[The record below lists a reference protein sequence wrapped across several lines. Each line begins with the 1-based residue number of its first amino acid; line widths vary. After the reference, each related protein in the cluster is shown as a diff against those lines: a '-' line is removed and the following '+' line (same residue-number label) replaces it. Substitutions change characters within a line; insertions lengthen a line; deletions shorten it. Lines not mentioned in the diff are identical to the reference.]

1 MLTGETV
8 RVSKPINYPNAI
20 NTNSSNSIVARGG
33 RPRKYEKGK
42 EPYLEARRR
51 AAAKL
56 DDVILPTGVKF
67 GCDLSAVDYTDEALP
82 EASFENGEKRKI
94 DSPED
99 EIILN
104 AEEAP
109 LPKRR
114 GRPPKKQKIDDG
126 GEETGPKR
134 GRPKGTATPNKYV
147 KRSQVAKNT
156 EKNTAPDGQSKDQV
170 NSADSSIVEVMST
183 KAPKKRKPPA
193 KEVTPIRK
201 SKRTKGTVP
210 KADGNGVVISEIVS
224 GPSTDT
230 SAEHGQT
237 RVISSDQQ
245 GNICI
250 EEAASLQGS
259 EKDIKMTPFLEE
271 SSDTVMPAGVQD
283 GGSASEDIGDP
294 GGNSPTEDLP
304 IPTAPVHVINGV
316 VVEVESLDVEGNES
330 YGSIGGMLALAR
342 QQVVMDLI
350 AEHGG
355 VFPGG
360 NELRF
365 AFDKRFRKK
374 NPKSGLCD
382 RRLIR
387 GIVQSLQYKKKI
399 HPLTFSFTNSNG
411 SLITKK
417 ILVDASLGLDSPLVN
432 AMVKEMISVEGNLW
446 FPPNTEL
453 QQNIQERFAKPP
465 HWSLPKPR
473 EVEGVEFDRIHPNSV
488 MQLKMKRAAKAADRA
503 AAKAAKLATPS
514 KPRGRPR
521 IYTENHTMSSGRR
534 KKFTDEQK
542 EEAARRRRAEL
553 RAEKVL
559 LKLNQQYRHETF
571 DPYDPPPTEE
581 NLPRRVWWNDFVDRD
596 LTEPRDGKR
605 FLQELHDV
613 EKWEKNMENSP
624 MAEREDNGL
633 IMINHF
639 APDTEVGDNFEQVPV
654 LDMDQRIR
662 APDFSEP
669 RPDGPR
675 KPGPKPGST
684 RRKPG
689 AKTGPKITRTVDL
702 LMGDTPKRKRRAPG
716 SFEKAPSRRERAM
729 TAIRKNT
736 LKASDTLP
744 LQEREYIG
752 KLSYQPMLGLTFM
765 KFLLAGSSFGTSTSY
780 LKRMKI
786 HYLSL
791 LSSLG
796 LSLEVGIARST
807 GVLSRRP
814 SLSIMR

>member
-1 MLTGETV
+1 MPG
-8 RVSKPINYPNAI
+8 
-20 NTNSSNSIVARGG
+20 
-33 RPRKYEKGK
+33 
-42 EPYLEARRR
+42 
-51 AAAKL
+51 
-56 DDVILPTGVKF
+56 
-67 GCDLSAVDYTDEALP
+67 
-82 EASFENGEKRKI
+82 ASFGSGEKRKLEFPEGGEGTAAASNTK
-94 DSPED
+94 DSS
-99 EIILN
+99 
-104 AEEAP
+104 

-114 GRPPKKQKIDDG
+114 GRPPKKQKPDDDQ
-126 GEETGPKR
+126 TGPKR
-134 GRPKGTATPNKYV
+134 GRPPKKTGTPKVPA
-147 KRSQVAKNT
+147 KRSQAVENT
-156 EKNTAPDGQSKDQV
+156 ETTTFVPQQKSGDQSGPADFIIMRAP
-170 NSADSSIVEVMST
+170 ST
-183 KAPKKRKPPA
+183 EATRKRKISA
-193 KEVTPIRK
+193 KEVAPIRK
-201 SKRTKGTVP
+201 SKRAKGRTLEVYGDDAEMSGIVPGSSVTVP
-210 KADGNGVVISEIVS
+210 DQV
-224 GPSTDT
+224 
-230 SAEHGQT
+230 

-245 GNICI
+245 MGVRMG
-250 EEAASLQGS
+250 ETTTSQDPG
-259 EKDIKMTPFLEE
+259 KDIGMAPSPEGPPGSVTSTGTRDVKGVASGDVATLE
-271 SSDTVMPAGVQD
+271 D
-283 GGSASEDIGDP
+283 
-294 GGNSPTEDLP
+294 DLSTKDS
-304 IPTAPVHVINGV
+304 IPTAPAHVVGGV
-316 VVEVESLDVEGNES
+316 IVEVESLDVEGNES
-330 YGSIGGMLALAR
+330 YGSIGGMLALER
-342 QQVVMDLI
+342 QQVVLDLI
-350 AEHGG
+350 KEHGG

-374 NPKSGLCD
+374 NPNSGLCD

-417 ILVDASLGLDSPLVN
+417 ILVDASLGTDSPLVN

-521 IYTENHTMSSGRR
+521 IYTENHTMGSGRR

-542 EEAARRRRAEL
+542 EEAARRRKAEL

-613 EKWEKNMENSP
+613 EKWEKDMNNSQL
-624 MAEREDNGL
+624 AEREDNRL

-639 APDTEVGDNFEQVPV
+639 APDTQVGDNFEQVPV

-684 RRKPG
+684 KRKPG
-689 AKTGPKITRTVDL
+689 VTGAKPGPKPTRTVDL
-702 LMGDTPKRKRRAPG
+702 LMGDVPKRKRRAPG

-744 LQEREYIG
+744 LQEREYMG
-752 KLSYQPMLGLTFM
+752 LFSPTLSF
-765 KFLLAGSSFGTSTSY
+765 STNLY
-780 LKRMKI
+780 IVPPRRFQFRNQYIIPKEDED
-786 HYLSL
+786 SL
-791 LSSLG
+791 LIAIIIVRTIFGGWDRKIDWGLVQTAIPKHNAITLQKRWPRVREIHKTHMKKLQAEFEQMFLEAYEKGQLPPFNPMDSSTFDLPYVVTWFREN
-796 LSLEVGIARST
+796 LE
-807 GVLSRRP
+807 LP
-814 SLSIMR
+814 E

>member
-1 MLTGETV
+1 MRAPST
-8 RVSKPINYPNAI
+8 
-20 NTNSSNSIVARGG
+20 
-33 RPRKYEKGK
+33 
-42 EPYLEARRR
+42 EATR
-51 AAAKL
+51 
-56 DDVILPTGVKF
+56 
-67 GCDLSAVDYTDEALP
+67 
-82 EASFENGEKRKI
+82 KRKI
-94 DSPED
+94 S
-99 EIILN
+99 
-104 AEEAP
+104 
-109 LPKRR
+109 
-114 GRPPKKQKIDDG
+114 
-126 GEETGPKR
+126 
-134 GRPKGTATPNKYV
+134 
-147 KRSQVAKNT
+147 
-156 EKNTAPDGQSKDQV
+156 
-170 NSADSSIVEVMST
+170 
-183 KAPKKRKPPA
+183 A
-193 KEVTPIRK
+193 KEVAPIRK
-201 SKRTKGTVP
+201 SKRAKGRTLECGDD
-210 KADGNGVVISEIVS
+210 AEMIGIVS
-224 GPSTDT
+224 GSSVTVDSGPD
-230 SAEHGQT
+230 QV
-237 RVISSDQQ
+237 RVISSDRQVGVRMGETTTSQ
-245 GNICI
+245 DPGKDI
-250 EEAASLQGS
+250 EIATSPEGPSGPITSTETRDVKGVASGDVASLEDGLS
-259 EKDIKMTPFLEE
+259 TKDL
-271 SSDTVMPAGVQD
+271 
-283 GGSASEDIGDP
+283 
-294 GGNSPTEDLP
+294 
-304 IPTAPVHVINGV
+304 IPTAPAHVVGGII
-316 VVEVESLDVEGNES
+316 VEVESLDVEGNES
-330 YGSIGGMLALAR
+330 YGSIGGMLALER
-342 QQVVMDLI
+342 QQVVLDLI
-350 AEHGG
+350 KEHGG

-374 NPKSGLCD
+374 NPNSGLCD

-417 ILVDASLGLDSPLVN
+417 ILVDASLGTDSPLVN

-521 IYTENHTMSSGRR
+521 IYTENHTMGSGRR

-542 EEAARRRRAEL
+542 EEAARRRKAEL

-613 EKWEKNMENSP
+613 EKWEKDMNNSQL
-624 MAEREDNGL
+624 AEREDNRL

-639 APDTEVGDNFEQVPV
+639 APDTQVGDNFEQVPV

-684 RRKPG
+684 KRKPG
-689 AKTGPKITRTVDL
+689 VTGAKPGPKPTRTVDL
-702 LMGDTPKRKRRAPG
+702 LMGDVPKRKRRAPG

-752 KLSYQPMLGLTFM
+752 LFSPTLDF
-765 KFLLAGSSFGTSTSY
+765 STNLCKVPPRRFQFRNQY
-780 LKRMKI
+780 IIPKEDED
-786 HYLSL
+786 SL
-791 LSSLG
+791 LIAIIIVRTIFGGWDRKIDWGLVQTAIPKHNAITLQKRWPRVREIHKTHMKKLQAEFEQMFLEAYEKGQLPPFNPLDSSTFDLPYVVTWFREN
-796 LSLEVGIARST
+796 LE
-807 GVLSRRP
+807 LP
-814 SLSIMR
+814 E

>member
-1 MLTGETV
+1 MAG
-8 RVSKPINYPNAI
+8 
-20 NTNSSNSIVARGG
+20 
-33 RPRKYEKGK
+33 
-42 EPYLEARRR
+42 RRR
-51 AAAKL
+51 AAAKREAIAL
-56 DDVILPTGVKF
+56 LTGVKSSR
-67 GCDLSAVDYTDEALP
+67 GLTAIDYIGEALP
-82 EASFENGEKRKI
+82 GTLFGSGEKRKLEI
-94 DSPED
+94 PEGAVIIPNTG
-99 EIILN
+99 EI
-104 AEEAP
+104 P

-114 GRPPKKQKIDDG
+114 GRPPKKQKTDDG
-126 GEETGPKR
+126 ETGPKR
-134 GRPKGTATPNKYV
+134 GRPSKKAALPKVPVRGGQAGEGTKIAA
-147 KRSQVAKNT
+147 S
-156 EKNTAPDGQSKDQV
+156 APDQEGGGQLDPT
-170 NSADSSIVEVMST
+170 NSTMEAPST
-183 KAPKKRKPPA
+183 GTSRKRKIPT
-193 KEVTPIRK
+193 KELTSTRK
-201 SKRTKGTVP
+201 SKRAKGYALEVGR
-210 KADGNGVVISEIVS
+210 DGAEVGGIVS
-224 GPSTDT
+224 SS
-230 SAEHGQT
+230 SAAVDGLDQL
-237 RVISSDQQ
+237 RVISDDQQ
-245 GNICI
+245 GGVRMGETTI
-250 EEAASLQGS
+250 SLGP
-259 EKDIKMTPFLEE
+259 EKDIEMAPSPKAYSGTIV
-271 SSDTVMPAGVQD
+271 TAGVQD
-283 GGSASEDIGDP
+283 GRGVGEGLAVSEDGFLGKD
-294 GGNSPTEDLP
+294 SPA
-304 IPTAPVHVINGV
+304 PTAPVHVVGGV
-316 VVEVESLDVEGNES
+316 LVEVESLDVEGNES
-330 YGSIGGMLALAR
+330 YGSIGGMLALER
-342 QQVVMDLI
+342 QQVVLDLI
-350 AEHGG
+350 KEHGG

-374 NPKSGLCD
+374 NPNSGLCD

-417 ILVDASLGLDSPLVN
+417 ILVDACLGTDSPLVN

-521 IYTENHTMSSGRR
+521 IYTENHAMGSGRR

-542 EEAARRRRAEL
+542 EEAARRRKAEL

-613 EKWEKNMENSP
+613 EKWEKDMNNSQI
-624 MAEREDNGL
+624 AEREDNRL

-684 RRKPG
+684 KRKPG
-689 AKTGPKITRTVDL
+689 VVGAKPGPKPTRTVDL
-702 LMGDTPKRKRRAPG
+702 LMGDVPKRKRRAPG

-744 LQEREYIG
+744 LQERE
-752 KLSYQPMLGLTFM
+752 
-765 KFLLAGSSFGTSTSY
+765 
-780 LKRMKI
+780 
-786 HYLSL
+786 
-791 LSSLG
+791 
-796 LSLEVGIARST
+796 
-807 GVLSRRP
+807 
-814 SLSIMR
+814 

>member
-1 MLTGETV
+1 MPKVLTRRSQAGGNAKATAVVPDQRSEGQSDTADPATV
-8 RVSKPINYPNAI
+8 GALW
-20 NTNSSNSIVARGG
+20 T
-33 RPRKYEKGK
+33 
-42 EPYLEARRR
+42 EATR
-51 AAAKL
+51 
-56 DDVILPTGVKF
+56 
-67 GCDLSAVDYTDEALP
+67 
-82 EASFENGEKRKI
+82 KRKI
-94 DSPED
+94 
-99 EIILN
+99 
-104 AEEAP
+104 
-109 LPKRR
+109 
-114 GRPPKKQKIDDG
+114 Q
-126 GEETGPKR
+126 T
-134 GRPKGTATPNKYV
+134 
-147 KRSQVAKNT
+147 
-156 EKNTAPDGQSKDQV
+156 
-170 NSADSSIVEVMST
+170 
-183 KAPKKRKPPA
+183 

-201 SKRTKGTVP
+201 SKRARGSAPEVDAGIVP
-210 KADGNGVVISEIVS
+210 DFSAVVDSVL
-224 GPSTDT
+224 DK
-230 SAEHGQT
+230 T
-237 RVISSDQQ
+237 RVIPSDQE
-245 GNICI
+245 GTHM
-250 EEAASLQGS
+250 EETTHSQ
-259 EKDIKMTPFLEE
+259 
-271 SSDTVMPAGVQD
+271 
-283 GGSASEDIGDP
+283 DP
-294 GGNSPTEDLP
+294 GKDAEMAPSPGEPSSSIIPIGARGTGVNEGVAVLEGGLP
-304 IPTAPVHVINGV
+304 AKYSRPIAPVHVIGGV

-330 YGSIGGMLALAR
+330 YGSIGGMLALER
-342 QQVVMDLI
+342 QQVVLDLI
-350 AEHGG
+350 KEHGG

-374 NPKSGLCD
+374 NPNSGLCD

-417 ILVDASLGLDSPLVN
+417 ILVDASLGTDSPLVN

-521 IYTENHTMSSGRR
+521 IYTENHVMGSGRR

-542 EEAARRRRAEL
+542 EEAARRRKAEL

-613 EKWEKNMENSP
+613 EKWEKDMNNSQ
-624 MAEREDNGL
+624 MAEREDNRL

-669 RPDGPR
+669 RADGPR

-684 RRKPG
+684 KRKPG
-689 AKTGPKITRTVDL
+689 VVGAKPGPKPTRTVDL
-702 LMGDTPKRKRRAPG
+702 LMGDAPKRKRRAPG

-744 LQEREYIG
+744 LQER
-752 KLSYQPMLGLTFM
+752 QFM
-765 KFLLAGSSFGTSTSY
+765 NPFFLNS
-780 LKRMKI
+780 
-786 HYLSL
+786 
-791 LSSLG
+791 
-796 LSLEVGIARST
+796 
-807 GVLSRRP
+807 
-814 SLSIMR
+814 

>member
-1 MLTGETV
+1 MLKVPAKRNQAGG
-8 RVSKPINYPNAI
+8 NAEI
-20 NTNSSNSIVARGG
+20 TAVLDQKDEGQLDAADSGTMGA
-33 RPRKYEKGK
+33 PWT
-42 EPYLEARRR
+42 EATR
-51 AAAKL
+51 
-56 DDVILPTGVKF
+56 
-67 GCDLSAVDYTDEALP
+67 
-82 EASFENGEKRKI
+82 KRKI
-94 DSPED
+94 
-99 EIILN
+99 
-104 AEEAP
+104 
-109 LPKRR
+109 
-114 GRPPKKQKIDDG
+114 Q
-126 GEETGPKR
+126 T
-134 GRPKGTATPNKYV
+134 
-147 KRSQVAKNT
+147 
-156 EKNTAPDGQSKDQV
+156 
-170 NSADSSIVEVMST
+170 
-183 KAPKKRKPPA
+183 
-193 KEVTPIRK
+193 KEVTPTRK
-201 SKRTKGTVP
+201 SKRAKDRALEVDAEVG
-210 KADGNGVVISEIVS
+210 GMIL
-224 GPSTDT
+224 GPSPVVD
-230 SAEHGQT
+230 SRLDQT
-237 RVISSDQQ
+237 RVISCDQQ
-245 GNICI
+245 GDVPMGETTSSQDPGEDI
-250 EEAASLQGS
+250 E
-259 EKDIKMTPFLEE
+259 MTPSPEE
-271 SSDTVMPAGVQD
+271 PSSSITPVGAQGVEGVSAG
-283 GGSASEDIGDP
+283 
-294 GGNSPTEDLP
+294 NPT
-304 IPTAPVHVINGV
+304 PVHMIGGV

-330 YGSIGGMLALAR
+330 YGSIGGMLALER
-342 QQVVMDLI
+342 QQVVLDLI
-350 AEHGG
+350 KEHGG

-374 NPKSGLCD
+374 NPNSGLCD

-417 ILVDASLGLDSPLVN
+417 ILVDASLGTDSPLVN

-473 EVEGVEFDRIHPNSV
+473 EVEGIEFDRIHPNSV

-521 IYTENHTMSSGRR
+521 IYTDAHVMSSGRR

-542 EEAARRRRAEL
+542 EEATRRRKAEL

-613 EKWEKNMENSP
+613 EKWEKDMNNSQ
-624 MAEREDNGL
+624 MAEREDNRL

-662 APDFSEP
+662 APDFSEH
-669 RPDGPR
+669 RADGPR

-684 RRKPG
+684 KRKPG
-689 AKTGPKITRTVDL
+689 VVGAKPGPKPTRTVDL

-744 LQEREYIG
+744 LQEREYKAHFSQCPISRLTCT
-752 KLSYQPMLGLTFM
+752 KSPPADFSSETNTLYPKRTKIHCLSPSSLLGLF
-765 KFLLAGSSFGTSTSY
+765 
-780 LKRMKI
+780 
-786 HYLSL
+786 
-791 LSSLG
+791 
-796 LSLEVGIARST
+796 LEVGIERLT
-807 GVLSRRP
+807 GVSSKRP
-814 SLSIMR
+814 SLSTMR

>member
-1 MLTGETV
+1 MEVLNFSD
-8 RVSKPINYPNAI
+8 SK
-20 NTNSSNSIVARGG
+20 VARGG
-33 RPRKYEKGK
+33 RPRKYEKGQ
-42 EPYLEARRR
+42 EPYLAGRRR
-51 AAAKL
+51 AAAKRQAAAL
-56 DDVILPTGVKF
+56 VTSVEPGQNLTI
-67 GCDLSAVDYTDEALP
+67 VDYTETAPLEGP
-82 EASFENGEKRKI
+82 SENREKRKLN
-94 DSPED
+94 SPEVD
-99 EIILN
+99 DSVAIVSN
-104 AEEAP
+104 AEETP
-109 LPKRR
+109 LPRRR
-114 GRPPKKQKIDDG
+114 GRPPKKQKTDDG
-126 GEETGPKR
+126 EEKTATKR
-134 GRPKGTATPNKYV
+134 GRQPKNTTTPKEPAKRGRGAKNAMKLIATPDK
-147 KRSQVAKNT
+147 Q
-156 EKNTAPDGQSKDQV
+156 DKDPSDQIGP
-170 NSADSSIVEVMST
+170 AIVEASP
-183 KAPKKRKPPA
+183 AGASRKRKA
-193 KEVTPIRK
+193 LVKEATPIRK
-201 SKRTKGTVP
+201 SKRTKGSVPRANGNDIEASETVLDST
-210 KADGNGVVISEIVS
+210 AAIDSE
-224 GPSTDT
+224 P
-230 SAEHGQT
+230 GQT
-237 RVISSDQQ
+237 RVISGDQQ
-245 GNICI
+245 QNVRM
-250 EEAASLQGS
+250 EETVASQDS
-259 EKDIKMTPFLEE
+259 RKDIEVLPTPGE
-271 SSDTVMPAGVQD
+271 SSNDIIPAGIQNEKNID
-283 GGSASEDIGDP
+283 GDMGTSESGSPAGTPST
-294 GGNSPTEDLP
+294 PTVP
-304 IPTAPVHVINGV
+304 IRIVDGV

-342 QQVVMDLI
+342 QQVVLDLI
-350 AEHGG
+350 KEHGG

-417 ILVDASLGLDSPLVN
+417 ILVDASLGTDSPLVN

-542 EEAARRRRAEL
+542 EEAARRRKAEL

-596 LTEPRDGKR
+596 LNEPRDGRR

-624 MAEREDNGL
+624 MAEREDNRL

-669 RPDGPR
+669 RSDGPR

-684 RRKPG
+684 KRKPP
-689 AKTGPKITRTVDL
+689 AKPGPKPTRTVDL
-702 LMGDTPKRKRRAPG
+702 LMGDAPKRKRRAPG

-744 LQEREYIG
+744 LQEREYIN
-752 KLSYQPMLGLTFM
+752 LSPRLPIFQLIL
-765 KFLLAGSSFGTSTSY
+765 
-780 LKRMKI
+780 
-786 HYLSL
+786 
-791 LSSLG
+791 
-796 LSLEVGIARST
+796 
-807 GVLSRRP
+807 
-814 SLSIMR
+814 